1 MKKKLFAIAALL
13 MTFGHVLAQTS
24 LTAENVTV
32 PQNGQAYLV
41 MNYQFDSSVTYAGYS
56 IDISL
61 PEGLSLAKNTAGKYD
76 YEKGDCYSE
85 THTFTLGYNKDRKNY
100 VVACISL
107 DGDIMTGTTG
117 TLIKIGIQADET
129 LSTGEE
135 LTGYL
140 KNIEFARA
148 NGSSESLEGEIPFT
162 IIIGEPG
169 VVLDENSTTMPPN
182 ATGTN
187 VTVKRTIKAGSW
199 STICLPFAMNDL
211 QCTEAF
217 GSGVEIAEFI
227 GTESDV
233 DENDNV
239 IGIKASFE
247 SVNSMDANHPYIIKV
262 MEPVTKFSV
271 KNVDVNPDED
281 ACIEYDN
288 GKSGSRRVVYSG
300 FYGNY
305 VAGTVL
311 EKNTLF
317 LSDNKFYY
325 SVGNTKMKGFRA
337 YFDFLDVL
345 TSVEN
350 AGAKISFFVDG
361 VTDGIDS
368 LTADNG
374 YIDGAVYT
382 LGGQLVGK
390 NVSEKLLKRGVYIK
404 DGKKFVVK

>member
-41 MNYQFDSSVTYAGYS
+41 INYQFDSSVTYAGYS

-162 IIIGEPG
+162 ITIGESG
-169 VVLDENSTTMPPN
+169 VVLDENSTTMPPTV
-182 ATGTN
+182 TGTN

-199 STICLPFAMNDL
+199 STICLPFAMSSAQL
-211 QCTEAF
+211 GEAF
-217 GSGVEIAEFI
+217 GNDVVLNDFTGYEV
-227 GTESDV
+227 TDESDEG
-233 DENDNV
+233 DI
-239 IGIKASFE
+239 IGIK
-247 SVNSMDANHPYIIKV
+247 VNFQAVTELEANHPYIIKV
-262 MEPVTKFSV
+262 TEDVDKFKVSSV
-271 KNVDVNPDED
+271 DIAPEEQPIVATVKRTRKQWSEFK
-281 ACIEYDN
+281 
-288 GKSGSRRVVYSG
+288 GT
-300 FYGNY
+300 Y
-305 VAGTVL
+305 VA
-311 EKNTLF
+311 NTEIDENMLF
-317 LSDNKFYY
+317 ISGNKFWY
-325 SVGNTKMKGFRA
+325 STGNTKMKGFRG
-337 YFDFLDVL
+337 YFDFYDVL
-345 TSVEN
+345 TEVEDSSN
-350 AGAKISFFVDG
+350 ANIAFAFDTTDIRGIKNADTFVE
-361 VTDGIDS
+361 
-368 LTADNG
+368 
-374 YIDGAVYT
+374 GAVYT

-390 NVSEKLLKRGVYIK
+390 NVNEKLLKRGVYIK